1 MKYTLNVDN
10 ILLKYCEWHTVCND
24 VPEVEFLWKF
34 MSDIFSFMILELL
47 KFVNHNGAMTIKC
60 LQGN

>member
-1 MKYTLNVDN
+1 
-10 ILLKYCEWHTVCND
+10 
-24 VPEVEFLWKF
+24 

-60 LQGN
+60 LQGNLVNKTTTFCEVYMVVICVSLLCIII